1 MICNDILTGK
11 SGIYKITNLI
21 NDKIYI
27 GRSVNLKSRKSK
39 HKTKISNTIISRA
52 IRKYGHD
59 NFLFEVIEYCEIDKL
74 VEREGYY
81 LDLLQ
86 PFRENN
92 GYNILKDSSI
102 GGWLGMLHTSEA
114 RSKMSESKKG
124 IIPWNKGKK
133 GVQECSDETRKLMS
147 ENNIGEKNPFYG
159 KKHSDET
166 KNKIS
171 DKNKGRDHSHEYRSV
186 IQIDKNTLNIIK
198 IWNSIAD
205 VYKYFNAPLHNSNIS
220 RVCRG
225 KQKTAYGF
233 IWKYNS

>member
-147 ENNIGEKNPFYG
+147 ENNIGEKNPF
-159 KKHSDET
+159 
-166 KNKIS
+166 
-171 DKNKGRDHSHEYRSV
+171 
-186 IQIDKNTLNIIK
+186 
-198 IWNSIAD
+198 
-205 VYKYFNAPLHNSNIS
+205 
-220 RVCRG
+220 
-225 KQKTAYGF
+225 
-233 IWKYNS
+233 

>member
-21 NDKIYI
+21 NGKIYI

-39 HKTKISNTIISRA
+39 HKTSITKTIISKA
-52 IRKYGHD
+52 IQKYGHD
-59 NFLFEVIEYCEIDKL
+59 NFKFEVIEYCECNIL
-74 VEREGYY
+74 VEREQYY
-81 LDLLQ
+81 MDQ
-86 PFRENN
+86 FNPYDEN
-92 GYNILKDSSI
+92 GYNLLKDSSY
-102 GGWLGMLHTSEA
+102 GGWTGMIHTPEA
-114 RSKMSESKKG
+114 RLKMSKSKKG

-133 GVQECSDETRKLMS
+133 DVQEYSNETRKLMS
-147 ENNIGEKNPFYG
+147 ENSIGEKNPFYG

-171 DKNKGRDHSHEYRSV
+171 YKNKGKDHSHEYKSV
-186 IQIDKNTLNIIK
+186 IQIDKNTLSIIR
-198 IWNSIAD
+198 IWDSIAD
-205 VYKYFNAPLHNSNIS
+205 VYKHFNVPLHNSNIS